1 MIDENSW
8 RAKAREVIRAGKP
21 PNGSADQLE
30 ESTAIV
36 ERLFALAAQCVGSA
50 SALARR
56 LGLRYS
62 ELRTY
67 LAGEAMPPEEVL
79 LRALELVIEHRKAV
93 QSGLSEQASRSFP
106 T

>member
-1 MIDENSW
+1 VTDDSSW
-8 RAKAREVIRAGKP
+8 REKALEVIQAGESP
-21 PNGSADQLE
+21 GGSADQPE

-36 ERLFALAAQCVGSA
+36 QRLFALAAQYAGSA

-67 LAGEAMPPEEVL
+67 LAGEVMPPEEVL
-79 LRALELVIEHRKAV
+79 LRTVELVIEYRKAP
-93 QSGLSEQASRSFP
+93 RS
-106 T
+106 